1 MEDEIVSFETAMLL
15 KEKDFNEPCC
25 HFYEDDELYK
35 LYHYQGEG
43 TGFVRNNS
51 PIDGRLLCEE
61 MQCTA
66 PTQSLA
72 QKWIRETHNMNVSPS
87 LTSRWEGINYII
99 TIDKVI
105 SDSEI
110 GIGFV
115 VDSNSKEIKK
125 YKTYEEALEDGLI
138 NCLKSI

>member
-15 KEKDFNEPCC
+15 KEKGFNEPCC
-25 HFYEDDELYK
+25 RFYEDGK
-35 LYHYQGEG
+35 LNKIEPYAEYE
-43 TGFVRNNS
+43 TLFVSNNS
-51 PIDGRLLCEE
+51 PNKELYCKE

-72 QKWIRETHNMNVSPS
+72 QKWLRDIHNMCVSPS
-87 LTSRWEGINYII
+87 LTSRWKGINYII

-110 GIGFV
+110 EISFV
-115 VDSNSKEIKK
+115 IDSNSEEIKK
-125 YKTYEEALEDGLI
+125 CKTYEEALEEGLI

>member
-1 MEDEIVSFETAMLL
+1 MEDQIVSLETAMLL
-15 KEKDFNEPCC
+15 KEKGFNEPCSYY
-25 HFYEDDELYK
+25 YEDDELYK
-35 LYHYQGEG
+35 LAYYQGDG
-43 TGFVRNNS
+43 TGFARNNS
-51 PIDGRLLCEE
+51 PVNDKLSCEE

-72 QKWIRETHNMNVSPS
+72 QKWLRDIHNMCVRPS
-87 LTSRWEGINYII
+87 LTSRWKGINYII

-110 GIGFV
+110 EISFV
-115 VDSNSKEIKK
+115 IDSNSEEIKK
-125 YKTYEEALEDGLI
+125 CKTYEEALEEGLI

>member
-15 KEKDFNEPCC
+15 KEKGFNEPCSYY
-25 HFYEDDELYK
+25 YEDDELYK
-35 LYHYQGEG
+35 LGYYHGEG

-51 PIDGRLLCEE
+51 PIDGRFLCEE

-72 QKWIRETHNMNVSPS
+72 QKWLRDNHNMCVNPS
-87 LTSRWEGINYII
+87 LTSRWKGINYII

-110 GIGFV
+110 EIAFV
-115 VDSNSKEIKK
+115 VDSNNKEIKK
-125 YKTYEEALEDGLI
+125 YETYEEALEEGLI

>member
-15 KEKDFNEPCC
+15 KEKGFNEPCSYY
-25 HFYEDDELYK
+25 YEDNELYK
-35 LYHYQGEG
+35 LYYYQGDG

-51 PIDGRLLCEE
+51 PINEKISCEE

-72 QKWIRETHNMNVSPS
+72 QKWLRDNHNMRVSPS
-87 LTSRWEGINYII
+87 LTSRWKGINYII

-110 GIGFV
+110 EIAFV

-125 YKTYEEALEDGLI
+125 CKTYEDALEEGLI

>member
-15 KEKDFNEPCC
+15 KEKGFNEPCC
-25 HFYEDDELYK
+25 HFYEHGKLNEIEPYAEYETLFVSNNFPNKK
-35 LYHYQGEG
+35 LY
-43 TGFVRNNS
+43 
-51 PIDGRLLCEE
+51 CEE

-72 QKWIRETHNMNVSPS
+72 QKWLRDTHKMCISPS
-87 LTSRWEGINYII
+87 LTSRWKGINYII

-110 GIGFV
+110 EIAFV
-115 VDSNSKEIKK
+115 IDSNSKEIKK
-125 YKTYEEALEDGLI
+125 CKTYEEALEEGLI

>member
-15 KEKDFNEPCC
+15 KKKGFNEPCSYY
-25 HFYEDDELYK
+25 YEDDELYK
-35 LYHYQGEG
+35 LYHYQGDG
-43 TGFVRNNS
+43 TGFSRNSS
-51 PIDGRLLCEE
+51 PINDRLSCEE

-72 QKWIRETHNMNVSPS
+72 QKWLRDNHNMCVSPS
-87 LTSRWEGINYII
+87 LTSRWKGINYII

-110 GIGFV
+110 EIAFV

-125 YKTYEEALEDGLI
+125 CKTYEEALEEGLI

>member
-1 MEDEIVSFETAMLL
+1 MEEEIVSFETAMLL
-15 KEKDFNEPCC
+15 KEKGFNEPCSYY
-25 HFYEDDELYK
+25 YEDDELYK
-35 LYHYQGEG
+35 LFHYQGDG
-43 TGFVRNNS
+43 TGFSRNDA
-51 PIDGRLLCEE
+51 PINDRLSCEE

-72 QKWIRETHNMNVSPS
+72 QKWLRDNHNMRVSPS
-87 LTSRWEGINYII
+87 LTSRWKGINYII

-110 GIGFV
+110 EIAFV

-125 YKTYEEALEDGLI
+125 CKTYEEALEEGLI